1 MDIGPFFC
9 AFSLS
14 GSWQFM
20 WQNNIEFL
28 DVLTMISFILQVQNS
43 EGCKLDEVNKKLDVL
58 IAEVVK
64 LNARVG

>member
-1 MDIGPFFC
+1 
-9 AFSLS
+9 
-14 GSWQFM
+14 M

-43 EGCKLDEVNKKLDVL
+43 EGCKVDEVNKKLDVL
-58 IAEVVK
+58 IAEVAK

>member
-1 MDIGPFFC
+1 
-9 AFSLS
+9 
-14 GSWQFM
+14 M

-28 DVLTMISFILQVQNS
+28 DVLTMISFILQVQNA
-43 EGCKLDEVNKKLDVL
+43 EGCKLDEVNKKLDIL